1 MGPVQ
6 NTTTEDFVA
15 ALVALDEEYRQRRET
30 ITRDVL
36 HRITTKKQE
45 LRAARAD
52 IDDRLRALDD
62 EERTIIQQCG
72 GSVATERVGIVRRV
86 KMTTAEQQAVPVE
99 VVRGAHGGEH
109 KPIRALVFEALADGQ
124 QLARRELVDAIMS
137 KHPAQKQGS
146 ILAAISSMTGCGD
159 IQIKGER
166 MHYKYF
172 VEPKRIN

>member
-72 GSVATERVGIVRRV
+72 GSVATERVGIVRQILRGTEENQLILEERV
-86 KMTTAEQQAVPVE
+86 PWHTTA
-99 VVRGAHGGEH
+99 G
-109 KPIRALVFEALADGQ
+109 
-124 QLARRELVDAIMS
+124 
-137 KHPAQKQGS
+137 
-146 ILAAISSMTGCGD
+146 T
-159 IQIKGER
+159 
-166 MHYKYF
+166 
-172 VEPKRIN
+172 